1 MKNLF
6 STLPFFIVLLLISA
20 CVPAKKYKD
29 LLEREKVCS
38 EELSKFKKSSGEYEA
53 LSKDLQ
59 TNLNTSQKDWDEK
72 REKAYIVGYLQSTV
86 DFAII
91 RLNSLVKN

>member
-1 MKNLF
+1 MEKE
-6 STLPFFIVLLLISA
+6 I
-20 CVPAKKYKD
+20 
-29 LLEREKVCS
+29 LLEIIKEI
-38 EELSKFKKSSGEYEA
+38 
-53 LSKDLQ
+53 SKDLQ

-72 REKAYIVGYLQSTV
+72 REKAYIVGYLQSTI